1 MKDKIIA
8 FIIGLIA
15 GIVITSGFFL
25 VYNKINAD
33 DRDMNIT
40 RQTQDKGERP
50 NGEHNGNFIEPNG
63 NSIKANGGPNKS
75 SANSTTT
82 QNGESM

>member
-25 VYNKINAD
+25 IYNKINAN
-33 DRDMNIT
+33 DRDRNIT
-40 RQTQDKGERP
+40 KQIQDKGERP
-50 NGEHNGNFIEPNG
+50 NGEHNGNFIEPND

-75 SANSTTT
+75 TTNSITTE
-82 QNGESM
+82 NEESM